1 MCKNFKTNSAE
12 ILAETTEILNGKS
25 VFILDFF
32 KKCSFSYQGLRYTKD
47 YTVWEFYGNTSE
59 KEKFL
64 KEIFSQ
70 EFVSQ
75 AYLKRKNQLR
85 ESSPQ
90 IKNEK
95 VHEKFIKFIDKNKL
109 LSEDKKTKGIY
120 EELFSFVLEIE
131 KNSSIPVNE
140 FHYNRNDPAK
150 IYAGIRSAYNK
161 KVPHQ
166 NILRI
171 QKDKFVKNK

>member
-1 MCKNFKTNSAE
+1 MCKNFKTNSAK

-25 VFILDFF
+25 IFIVDFF
-32 KKCSFSYQGLRYTKD
+32 KKCSFSYQGLCYTKD

-70 EFVSQ
+70 EFISQ

-90 IKNEK
+90 KNQK
-95 VHEKFIKFIDKNKL
+95 VHENFIKFIDKNKL
-109 LSEDKKTKGIY
+109 LSEDKKTKRIY

-150 IYAGIRSAYNK
+150 IYAGIRSAYNRK
-161 KVPHQ
+161 ATDQ
-166 NILRI
+166 NTLRI
-171 QKDKFVKNK
+171 QNDKFVKN